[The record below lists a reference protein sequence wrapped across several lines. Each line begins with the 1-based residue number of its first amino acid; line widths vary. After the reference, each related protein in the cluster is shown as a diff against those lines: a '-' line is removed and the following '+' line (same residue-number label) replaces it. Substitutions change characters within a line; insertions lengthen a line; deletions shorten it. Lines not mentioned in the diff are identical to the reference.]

1 MTTPNS
7 WLVKAVSILIGI
19 LLPLVAG
26 ELWLRLT
33 GFSYPI
39 FFHADPVT
47 GHMHRP
53 HAEGWYREEGE
64 AYVTINSEGFRDR
77 EHKIVKPAGVVRMLV
92 LGDSYA
98 EALQIPMEQTF
109 WAVLERELNACH
121 AFGQAT
127 IEVIN
132 LGVSGFGT
140 AQELLGLRTWGWAY
154 QPDIVLMAF
163 LTGNDISDN
172 SKELNIHSS
181 TPRPYFV
188 QEGTDLVLDQ
198 SFLSTTSY
206 NQKTGPMWTLFQ
218 SLSDNIRLLQFVY
231 RAKHRLQQN
240 PEERSIGAVIDRP
253 AVEAG
258 LDYSIYREPTQEA
271 WKVAW
276 DITERLLRTIHNE
289 THSRGVRFVLAT
301 LSNGLQVLPD
311 PPKRESLLRQSQVKD
326 LFYPDTRLH
335 RFAEREGIEVITL
348 APVLQQYA
356 ETHQEFL
363 HGFDNSIKGLGH
375 WNERGHL
382 AAGKYLARYFCA
394 HPNRTDVPE

>member
-1 MTTPNS
+1 
-7 WLVKAVSILIGI
+7 
-19 LLPLVAG
+19 
-26 ELWLRLT
+26 
-33 GFSYPI
+33 
-39 FFHADPVT
+39 
-47 GHMHRP
+47 
-53 HAEGWYREEGE
+53 
-64 AYVTINSEGFRDR
+64 
-77 EHKIVKPAGVVRMLV
+77 MLV

-98 EALQIPMEQTF
+98 EALQVPMEQTF

-121 AFGQAT
+121 AFGQHT
-127 IEVIN
+127 VEVIN
-132 LGVSGFGT
+132 LGVSGYGT
-140 AQELLGLRTWGWAY
+140 AQELLALRTWGWAY

-172 SKELNIHSS
+172 SKELSIHSLN
-181 TPRPYFV
+181 PRPYFV

-198 SFLSTTSY
+198 SFLSTRTY
-206 NQKTGPMWTLFQ
+206 KQKTGPIWTLYQ
-218 SLSDNIRLLQFVY
+218 PLSDNIRLLQFFY

-240 PEERSIGAVIDRP
+240 PKEQSAADVIDRP
-253 AVEAG
+253 SVEAG
-258 LDYSIYREPTQEA
+258 MDNSIYREPTQET

-289 THSRGVRFVLAT
+289 SHSKGVRFVLAT

-335 RFAEREGIEVITL
+335 RFAEREGFEVVTL

-363 HGFDNSIKGLGH
+363 HGFENAIKGFGH
-375 WNERGHL
+375 WNERGHR
-382 AAGKYLARYFCA
+382 AAGEHLAKYFCA
-394 HPNRTDVPE
+394 HPTQTGAPE